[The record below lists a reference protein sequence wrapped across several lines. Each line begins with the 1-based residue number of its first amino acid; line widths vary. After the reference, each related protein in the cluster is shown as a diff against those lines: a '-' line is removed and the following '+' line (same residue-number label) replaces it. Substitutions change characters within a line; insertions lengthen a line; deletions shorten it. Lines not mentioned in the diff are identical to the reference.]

1 MAPKKQWTFSG
12 CLHNFKHYTLL
23 HVSWSNNVVESSYLK
38 KSIIVAIIGR
48 QTTKSRAYNIIII
61 KILSAVY
68 IICTIIRNLDVNNM
82 WPPLRL
88 WIIIK
93 GSWVT
98 LAITVLLLYLCT
110 TFALIPSVRLGVLCA
125 LPASAKANL
134 QNWITVKTNFK
145 VKATTSK

>member
-1 MAPKKQWTFSG
+1 MVHWLQRSNEHSVDVCTILNIILYCMFPG
-12 CLHNFKHYTLL
+12 PIMLL
-23 HVSWSNNVVESSYLK
+23 KVLIKK

-61 KILSAVY
+61 KIL
-68 IICTIIRNLDVNNM
+68 CTIIRNLDVNNM
-82 WPPLRL
+82 WPALRL